1 MAKKTGVGM
10 VVFCAYTQQK
20 KMLTVLLLEYAEK
33 QKSAFEDI
41 FQSGNTKKPN
51 KQFNLTMVMY
61 ATGPDNAP
69 KVKAESVIPA
79 SIALTRP
86 LQVKQMFCGRDKEES

>member
-10 VVFCAYTQQK
+10 EVFCAYMQQK
-20 KMLTVLLLEYAEK
+20 KMLMGLLLKYAEK

-51 KQFNLTMVMY
+51 KQFNLT
-61 ATGPDNAP
+61 
-69 KVKAESVIPA
+69 KAGY
-79 SIALTRP
+79 
-86 LQVKQMFCGRDKEES
+86 Q